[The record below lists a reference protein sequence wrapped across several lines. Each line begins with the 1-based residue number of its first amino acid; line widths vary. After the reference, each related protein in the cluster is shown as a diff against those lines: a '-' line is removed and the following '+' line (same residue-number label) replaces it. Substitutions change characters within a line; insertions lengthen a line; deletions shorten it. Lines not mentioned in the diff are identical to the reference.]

1 MTGNTAPLPRSSFV
15 ICYHTAPNSCLEKK
29 RWLPK
34 PVAGQEANG
43 LDCSDLGTAATW
55 PLVVRQLAVEAVLGA
70 VSAAALSPASPAGH
84 TATARPTC
92 SLVLPVL
99 ATNKIT
105 GEEWEEKER
114 KKRKEALRLSE
125 QSSCQRFCLILG
137 EPPVLSATA
146 RQENRQKA
154 RSIFCSLRSGWI
166 PNN

>member
-1 MTGNTAPLPRSSFV
+1 MTGNAAPLPRSSFV

-34 PVAGQEANG
+34 PVAGQEANR

-84 TATARPTC
+84 MATARPTC
-92 SLVLPVL
+92 SLVLP
-99 ATNKIT
+99 TNKIT

-114 KKRKEALRLSE
+114 KKRREALCLSE
-125 QSSCQRFCLILG
+125 QSSCQRFCLILR

-154 RSIFCSLRSGWI
+154 RSVFCSLRSGWI